1 MFMSVLEL
9 MPLMSL
15 KTSNTVTPGGKP
27 NKTRV
32 IWGKVTRAHGNSG
45 MVRAKFRSNLPAK
58 AIGHRIRVMLYPA
71 DPDTGEPRVGHERLR
86 GRGCGGGHNRV
97 AAPLLEDS

>member
-1 MFMSVLEL
+1 MR
-9 MPLMSL
+9 
-15 KTSNTVTPGGKP
+15 KAGTAATAATV
-27 NKTRV
+27 
-32 IWGKVTRAHGNSG
+32 AE
-45 MVRAKFRSNLPAK
+45 
-58 AIGHRIRVMLYPA
+58 A